1 MNPTPP
7 PARQVFRAKKD
18 PGPLLGRG
26 THGLEM
32 PRGDLDSPSLVRR
45 PACLGSNFVA
55 ATSLRSKK
63 KPRSGECGAEG
74 GVQAHS

>member
-1 MNPTPP
+1 MNPTP

-32 PRGDLDSPSLVRR
+32 PRG
-45 PACLGSNFVA
+45 
-55 ATSLRSKK
+55 T
-63 KPRSGECGAEG
+63 
-74 GVQAHS
+74 